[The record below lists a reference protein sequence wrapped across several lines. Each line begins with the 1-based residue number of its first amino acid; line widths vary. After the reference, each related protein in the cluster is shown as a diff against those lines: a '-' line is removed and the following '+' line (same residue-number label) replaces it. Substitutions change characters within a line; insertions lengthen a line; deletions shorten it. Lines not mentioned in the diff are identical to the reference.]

1 VSLVKEWLKFVL
13 SNRPYWKNGEI
24 VKSGMVLDMISICY
38 EKRRNGRHLADSDYR
53 SCLWLYLCSYE
64 LYLPQLDNL
73 TAKTKGGRYTL
84 QNLMLALQHR
94 LNPLHMYCRLL
105 DMGLS
110 KRLSGIICRYYEI
123 LMYGWLC
130 WLSIRGNN
138 ILIRKKFKK

>member
-13 SNRPYWKNGEI
+13 SNRHYWKNGEI

-73 TAKTKGGRYTL
+73 TAKTKGGAVYIAKPDASPSTPSKPLTYVLPLVRYGVE
-84 QNLMLALQHR
+84 QEAVWHNMQ
-94 LNPLHMYCRLL
+94 
-105 DMGLS
+105 
-110 KRLSGIICRYYEI
+110 I
-123 LMYGWLC
+123 LRNSHVRVASLV
-130 WLSIRGNN
+130 
-138 ILIRKKFKK
+138 KH